1 MSLLLELINE
11 SNSVNFG
18 ELAFFHKQAL
28 DCNLNE
34 EFFCE
39 LNSSALSKKISENID
54 RLKAE
59 LREYSRTSEL
69 WLLYMHYVYIVK
81 AFIFAERTS
90 NWELHLEALSTMLNL
105 FPATG
110 HINYTKS
117 ARLYLQEM
125 RKLPNTFLVV
135 CTIHQWSSHCA
146 EGKQEL
152 E

>member
-110 HINYTKS
+110 HISYTKS